1 MGITEDVCLTV
12 VTIFV
17 INKHEFVIKEDQ
29 TLCCCLILLINEYI
43 PISIQPVAEHDENDD
58 YTTEAEL
65 TQKQVNELFKESDD
79 DEEFN
84 RF

>member
-1 MGITEDVCLTV
+1 MSIY
-12 VTIFV
+12 
-17 INKHEFVIKEDQ
+17 Q
-29 TLCCCLILLINEYI
+29 SA
-43 PISIQPVAEHDENDD
+43 ISIKPVAEHDKNDD

-65 TQKQVNELFKESDD
+65 THEQINELFNKSDD